1 VLVASQSFWEGVD
14 VRGDALQLVI
24 IDKLPFAPPDDP
36 VLAARIEH
44 MKREG
49 RNAFM
54 EYQLP
59 QAIISIKQGAGRLI
73 RDETD
78 RGVLMICDPRLIE
91 KPYGKTIWR
100 SLPPMRRTRER
111 TTGGG
116 GRASGGLAGLPG
128 ACAGLGGGLGT
139 PCHALARGVFL
150 GYDFHL
156 GEAGPQ
162 LIEINTN
169 AGGGLLNAV
178 LARAQKACC
187 DDVETLLPGDLG
199 ADTPEHLFL
208 DMFRAEWRAFADAAG
223 NCAPLRSV
231 AIVDEAPRTQ
241 YLYPEFVLF
250 QRLFEQAGIR
260 AVICDPG
267 ELAFRDGALWHDG
280 LRIDLVYNRLT
291 DFSLDAPANAVL
303 RTAWLADGA
312 LLTPHPQAHALYADK
327 RNLVA
332 LCDESLLETWG
343 VDAETRAILTAKI
356 PHTELVRPDRADDLW
371 ARRKALFFKPAAG
384 YGSKA
389 AYRGDKITKRVFD
402 EVLAG
407 NYIAQALVPPSSR
420 TLKLGEAPVEL
431 KLDLR
436 NYVYA
441 GHVQLIAARLW
452 QGQTTNFRTPG
463 GGFAPVLTVPA
474 GTDAQ

>member
-1 VLVASQSFWEGVD
+1 MNSDSSIDIAERLNADCQCVSLDSGRLEAELERVSPGFHAEVMAGRPHLFSSSVAFVGAEHVARMARLVAAVERVVALPAYREHVLSWAPQS
-14 VRGDALQLVI
+14 
-24 IDKLPFAPPDDP
+24 
-36 VLAARIEH
+36 AR
-44 MKREG
+44 
-49 RNAFM
+49 
-54 EYQLP
+54 
-59 QAIISIKQGAGRLI
+59 
-73 RDETD
+73 
-78 RGVLMICDPRLIE
+78 
-91 KPYGKTIWR
+91 
-100 SLPPMRRTRER
+100 
-111 TTGGG
+111 
-116 GRASGGLAGLPG
+116 
-128 ACAGLGGGLGT
+128 
-139 PCHALARGVFL
+139 HAMPARGVFL

-156 GEAGPQ
+156 GSSGPQ

-169 AGGGLLNAV
+169 AGGGLLNAL

-187 DDVETLLPGDLG
+187 DDVEALLPGDLG

-208 DMFRAEWRAFADAAG
+208 EMFRAEWRAFADGAG

-231 AIVDEAPRTQ
+231 AIVDELPREQ

-267 ELAFRDGALWHDG
+267 ELDFRDGGLWYRD

-291 DFSLDAPANAVL
+291 DFTLDAPANATL
-303 RTAWLADGA
+303 RAAWLADVA
-312 LLTPHPQAHALYADK
+312 LITPHPQAHALYADK

-332 LCDESLLETWG
+332 LCDETLLASWG
-343 VDAETRAILTAKI
+343 VDAETRAILAAKI
-356 PHTELVRPDRADDLW
+356 PRTELVLPHMADDLW
-371 ARRKALFFKPAAG
+371 ARRKQLFFKPAAG

-389 AYRGDKITKRVFD
+389 AYRGDKMTKRVFE
-402 EVLAG
+402 EVMAG
-407 NYIAQALVPPSSR
+407 SYIAQALVPPSSR
-420 TLKLGEAPVEL
+420 TLRVGEAPVEL

-463 GGFAPVLTVPA
+463 GGFAPVLTVPSVEA
-474 GTDAQ
+474 A